1 MVKFWGEF
9 FPAGL
14 FIVVFLVSSLVVANS
29 NGFLP
34 EKAVSRIGY
43 GRIQRVNYSPDA
55 KLITLTTSVG
65 VRIVDTDSLKQA
77 GFIRLEDFAVDL

>member
-1 MVKFWGEF
+1 MVKFWGSSF
-9 FPAGL
+9 SAGL
-14 FIVVFLVSSLVVANS
+14 FVVIFLAPLLAFADS

-34 EKAVSRIGY
+34 DKAIDRIGY

-65 VRIVDTDSLKQA
+65 VRIVDTDSL
-77 GFIRLEDFAVDL
+77 FIDNDF